1 MRIPLLAAFVLSLL
15 SFAGCDNEEPA
26 PPAGTN
32 AAGAGASTPPPA
44 TLPMRNFPEDLTVD
58 AQRDPMI
65 RQRAAEMNAIAV
77 AEMQNLNV
85 GDEVIV
91 LVRGDKGGGTIYGSG
106 PYTLDS
112 QIRKAVVHNG
122 ALADREL

>member
-1 MRIPLLAAFVLSLL
+1 
-15 SFAGCDNEEPA
+15 
-26 PPAGTN
+26 
-32 AAGAGASTPPPA
+32 
-44 TLPMRNFPEDLTVD
+44 
-58 AQRDPMI
+58 
-65 RQRAAEMNAIAV
+65 MNAIAV
-77 AEMQNLNV
+77 AEMKNLKV

-122 ALADREL
+122 ALADRELGLVRVKVIKHEGEHPRVPANGIVPTKWVPYHTSYTIEKVE